1 MKLITMI
8 VMTTIIKTA
17 TLEISSPAFSNK
29 GSIPMKYTCE
39 GDEIN
44 PPISVKNIPAGTKSL
59 TLIVDDPDAPKGTFD
74 HWVIWNIKPTELI
87 SENSAPGIQGKNGAG
102 AAHYKGPC
110 PPQGE
115 HRYFFK
121 IYALDI
127 NLELKEGADKKAVED
142 AMKDHIL
149 AKGELIGMY
158 KKVK

>member
-102 AAHYKGPC
+102 A
-110 PPQGE
+110 
-115 HRYFFK
+115 
-121 IYALDI
+121 
-127 NLELKEGADKKAVED
+127 
-142 AMKDHIL
+142 
-149 AKGELIGMY
+149 
-158 KKVK
+158 